1 METIS
6 RSDIYFL
13 DGFCGAGGA
22 SLGIERAGCEV
33 AIAVNHDERAIWAH
47 NANHPHTIHLN
58 TDIRL
63 VDIADVVRRLISR
76 GIYRINI
83 WWSAECTHFSNA
95 KGGASR
101 DADSRMLSEELI
113 RYISQLEALGIA
125 VDMVFVENVR
135 EFFSWTA
142 LVPKFKKGKR
152 LKAEEK
158 RYSRVQIEM
167 FDAVA
172 AHDLEAKERLA
183 NELDAIYARFQSS
196 GAYDMDGD
204 GKITMLPDSATKGL
218 LYLRWCDAIKSLGYK
233 YDHRMLN
240 AADFGAY
247 QSRDRYFGIFIKRD
261 LGIDVAFPKPTHSK
275 NPTTGSLFDAG
286 LKPWKACRDILDL
299 ADKGESIF
307 YGRAG
312 RKPLVPAT
320 LARIRFGIMKFKGD
334 ATMIDRSNTGA
345 SPINSDS
352 PLPTVRASFENGVVH
367 VATVDNCTFG
377 ADEVPVNGPIPTI
390 MAKRDKYLMQAFVV
404 PSNFTNP
411 PLAVDGPLPTLMA
424 SRKHQY
430 LCVPFMTELYGNG
443 MAKPLDA
450 SLGTVMT
457 KDKIGLCTPFIAQ
470 SYSSEGRPNQVSS
483 CGDPLWAVTTWPKAN
498 LVVPFMVAQYGE
510 SKATGMQD
518 VVGALTANPKHSI
531 NTAFLCKYY
540 GNGDNA
546 TPLDT
551 ACGTVTT
558 KDRFGVVDCSFLNYY
573 YGGGKGNSNTR
584 NTSLNAPI
592 NTVGCSHNAHAI
604 NAQIIATNDAWPMVL
619 QIAPKPPKNG
629 NVIVPAWTRIV
640 NGYQVDNRIIDIHYR
655 MLKVSELK
663 LAQGFPANYIL
674 DPTSETVA
682 KKHIGNAVHVDMAH
696 VLVEANCGERSAYRK
711 AINALA
717 KTADQIA

>member
-22 SLGIERAGCEV
+22 SLGIERAGCKV

-63 VDIADVVRRLISR
+63 VDIADVVRRLIAR
-76 GIYRINI
+76 GIRRINI

-172 AHDLEAKERLA
+172 AHDLEAKERLS

-196 GAYDMDGD
+196 GAYDMDAD

-247 QSRDRYFGIFIKRD
+247 QSRDRYFGIFVKRE

-430 LCVPFMTELYGNG
+430 LCVPF
-443 MAKPLDA
+443 
-450 SLGTVMT
+450 
-457 KDKIGLCTPFIAQ
+457 IAQ

-518 VVGALTANPKHSI
+518 VVGALTANPKHSL

-573 YGGGKGNSNTR
+573 HGMKGGFQDRTKAMD
-584 NTSLNAPI
+584 APLSTI
-592 NTVGCSHNAHAI
+592 GTQNWPSTI

-619 QIAPKPPKNG
+619 QLAPNPTKNG